1 MSNACLLSV
10 RRGSLL
16 FSGEVYD
23 RYFATLENVVLLRDG
38 ADLLVMPVR
47 QRAAGGYV
55 IKLRSIAGDRAVQAA
70 DFFRDNG
77 IADGDELQ
85 LVAHWME
92 NRAAL
97 VITGL
102 FN

>member
-1 MSNACLLSV
+1 MSNECVLSV

-16 FSGEVYD
+16 FSGAVYE
-23 RYFATLENVVLLRDG
+23 RYFATLENVVMLRDG
-38 ADLLVMPVR
+38 SDLLVMPVR

-55 IKLRSIAGDRAVQAA
+55 IKLRSSAGDRAVQAA

-77 IADGDELQ
+77 IDDGHELQ

-92 NRAAL
+92 DRAAL
-97 VITGL
+97 VIADV
-102 FN
+102 FI